1 MSHEIEA
8 DFVNDWDNESS
19 QCQRC
24 TSFQA
29 LTESRGHCTEAQ
41 ADVPSDS
48 HCDFFQSI
56 D

>member
-8 DFVNDWDNESS
+8 DFVSDYPNEEK

-24 TSFQA
+24 TSFENNNGA
-29 LTESRGHCTEAQ
+29 GYCREAQ
-41 ADVPSDS
+41 SAVPANG
-48 HCDFFQSI
+48 HCDFFQSM